1 MTADALQKKQ
11 TKKSD
16 LLSPLSMLTE
26 TFRLPRHNRDSIDV
40 STGKK
45 AFFATDKCF
54 LVFSSNKKNIK
65 TLVKLLEKK

>member
-45 AFFATDKCF
+45 N
-54 LVFSSNKKNIK
+54 LLRNRQMFSC
-65 TLVKLLEKK
+65 VLLK

>member
-45 AFFATDKCF
+45 SLLRNRQMFSCVF
-54 LVFSSNKKNIK
+54 LK
-65 TLVKLLEKK
+65 

>member
-45 AFFATDKCF
+45 NLLRNRQMFSCVF
-54 LVFSSNKKNIK
+54 LK
-65 TLVKLLEKK
+65 